1 MRYCRCDRHHYYT
14 NLKHDTMAAELWN
27 KTDQHCSLKFYKF
40 LRLTE
45 LHLTKQYTSLLK
57 RINGISSVIMVSNG
71 ILHNIVQIKYLLLAN
86 SQNSVHGKAETTN

>member
-1 MRYCRCDRHHYYT
+1 
-14 NLKHDTMAAELWN
+14 MAAELWN

-45 LHLTKQYTSLLK
+45 LHLTKQYASLLK
-57 RINGISSVIMVSNG
+57 RINGISSVITVSNSTRQ
-71 ILHNIVQIKYLLLAN
+71 NIVQIKYLLLAN